1 MPSRSV
7 PFGVKPRTWS
17 ATSSPRKPSMGSPAS
32 NPYAP
37 TPRACWIPA
46 ANTGVLKTVSTTFA
60 TSPLMKIARA
70 SAVAQAPRSWPPF
83 AISPYRFS
91 ASPELATSPQHFAA
105 VLVRAIPSSFASS
118 ACDFDVAVALS
129 PGRGIYKCLLLERL
143 EFQIIA
149 GAGDFTQLPL
159 GAQFGVKSR
168 SPRLEQ
174 GLGIRDN
181 EVDLQVIA
189 IRAPE
194 PLGDVHFG
202 AVRMSQS
209 VDPGFFVKANG
220 VHHKCGVVLPPAD
233 RRAHPGQIRIRRQRP
248 AVGINPP
255 HRVVVFIKHQLV
267 FRRVDELKGIRMEV
281 NSGCSRRIAFRNHGV
296 IRCF

>member
-118 ACDFDVAVALS
+118 GCDFDVAVPCPCLCAAGKRSARSPGNPVLDLRRAPACGACAAGQVDIRRPHATSALWLMARS
-129 PGRGIYKCLLLERL
+129 ELAADRIPEQLHQLHALFRIVSAGAPDVFIEIRAKFRILEIPRAGVQVNQATGDALLDQIFHDRVKRCAEDVVGGRGIVVR
-143 EFQIIA
+143 QN
-149 GAGDFTQLPL
+149 
-159 GAQFGVKSR
+159 R
-168 SPRLEQ
+168 S
-174 GLGIRDN
+174 I
-181 EVDLQVIA
+181 
-189 IRAPE
+189 
-194 PLGDVHFG
+194 
-202 AVRMSQS
+202 
-209 VDPGFFVKANG
+209 
-220 VHHKCGVVLPPAD
+220 
-233 RRAHPGQIRIRRQRP
+233 HPG
-248 AVGINPP
+248 
-255 HRVVVFIKHQLV
+255 
-267 FRRVDELKGIRMEV
+267 
-281 NSGCSRRIAFRNHGV
+281 
-296 IRCF
+296 

>member
-118 ACDFDVAVALS
+118 GCDFDVAVARGRAKPCTRWFHLAVFTISYKKEGRKRILS
-129 PGRGIYKCLLLERL
+129 GFEPRSSTVIRSIVPQLLRC
-143 EFQIIA
+143 
-149 GAGDFTQLPL
+149 
-159 GAQFGVKSR
+159 
-168 SPRLEQ
+168 PR
-174 GLGIRDN
+174 
-181 EVDLQVIA
+181 V
-189 IRAPE
+189 RA
-194 PLGDVHFG
+194 
-202 AVRMSQS
+202 
-209 VDPGFFVKANG
+209 K
-220 VHHKCGVVLPPAD
+220 
-233 RRAHPGQIRIRRQRP
+233 RP
-248 AVGINPP
+248 
-255 HRVVVFIKHQLV
+255 
-267 FRRVDELKGIRMEV
+267 RRV
-281 NSGCSRRIAFRNHGV
+281 CSRWNSCASRRP
-296 IRCF
+296 

>member
-118 ACDFDVAVALS
+118 GCDFDVAVAGEAVSSEKVHPASSLNDS
-129 PGRGIYKCLLLERL
+129 PQRMIVLKVR
-143 EFQIIA
+143 
-149 GAGDFTQLPL
+149 
-159 GAQFGVKSR
+159 
-168 SPRLEQ
+168 
-174 GLGIRDN
+174 
-181 EVDLQVIA
+181 
-189 IRAPE
+189 E
-194 PLGDVHFG
+194 PLDSLDVIYG
-202 AVRMSQS
+202 IN
-209 VDPGFFVKANG
+209 PI
-220 VHHKCGVVLPPAD
+220 VLPPNFSQEYPV
-233 RRAHPGQIRIRRQRP
+233 HRIYKPSLPLYKRTQ
-248 AVGINPP
+248 
-255 HRVVVFIKHQLV
+255 
-267 FRRVDELKGIRMEV
+267 
-281 NSGCSRRIAFRNHGV
+281 
-296 IRCF
+296 

>member
-118 ACDFDVAVALS
+118 GCDFDVAV
-129 PGRGIYKCLLLERL
+129 IELLYETCQPRVVKVRQVRLIERRAV
-143 EFQIIA
+143 EQACI
-149 GAGDFTQLPL
+149 PL
-159 GAQFGVKSR
+159 
-168 SPRLEQ
+168 
-174 GLGIRDN
+174 
-181 EVDLQVIA
+181 
-189 IRAPE
+189 
-194 PLGDVHFG
+194 
-202 AVRMSQS
+202 
-209 VDPGFFVKANG
+209 ANLLANRRVSASDRVG
-220 VHHKCGVVLPPAD
+220 VHHLIGDQVAHTLPVAL
-233 RRAHPGQIRIRRQRP
+233 H
-248 AVGINPP
+248 
-255 HRVVVFIKHQLV
+255 
-267 FRRVDELKGIRMEV
+267 
-281 NSGCSRRIAFRNHGV
+281 
-296 IRCF
+296 

>member
-118 ACDFDVAVALS
+118 GCDFDVAVAAHVGPLRDCLELVPPEGAAETKRWSVRTRDYIRHCSLDIPTVEISTLS
-129 PGRGIYKCLLLERL
+129 YGMLI
-143 EFQIIA
+143 
-149 GAGDFTQLPL
+149 
-159 GAQFGVKSR
+159 KSR
-168 SPRLEQ
+168 RA
-174 GLGIRDN
+174 N
-181 EVDLQVIA
+181 EI
-189 IRAPE
+189 
-194 PLGDVHFG
+194 
-202 AVRMSQS
+202 
-209 VDPGFFVKANG
+209 VK
-220 VHHKCGVVLPPAD
+220 
-233 RRAHPGQIRIRRQRP
+233 
-248 AVGINPP
+248 
-255 HRVVVFIKHQLV
+255 
-267 FRRVDELKGIRMEV
+267 
-281 NSGCSRRIAFRNHGV
+281 
-296 IRCF
+296 

>member
-118 ACDFDVAVALS
+118 GCDFDVAVVLPYPLHDTTAV
-129 PGRGIYKCLLLERL
+129 GRFTKSRMSWISEHPRRGGAAQKRPCPVYG
-143 EFQIIA
+143 Q
-149 GAGDFTQLPL
+149 AGDKQQRGPQLH
-159 GAQFGVKSR
+159 QKSVEG
-168 SPRLEQ
+168 SS
-174 GLGIRDN
+174 
-181 EVDLQVIA
+181 QVNIE
-189 IRAPE
+189 R
-194 PLGDVHFG
+194 
-202 AVRMSQS
+202 
-209 VDPGFFVKANG
+209 
-220 VHHKCGVVLPPAD
+220 
-233 RRAHPGQIRIRRQRP
+233 
-248 AVGINPP
+248 
-255 HRVVVFIKHQLV
+255 
-267 FRRVDELKGIRMEV
+267 
-281 NSGCSRRIAFRNHGV
+281 
-296 IRCF
+296 

>member
-118 ACDFDVAVALS
+118 GCDFDVAVGQHWTDLQADVIGHPAS
-129 PGRGIYKCLLLERL
+129 SE
-143 EFQIIA
+143 
-149 GAGDFTQLPL
+149 LPL
-159 GAQFGVKSR
+159 ESTERTDLIRNTKQESPVVVQRKFG
-168 SPRLEQ
+168 
-174 GLGIRDN
+174 
-181 EVDLQVIA
+181 A
-189 IRAPE
+189 IR
-194 PLGDVHFG
+194 G
-202 AVRMSQS
+202 
-209 VDPGFFVKANG
+209 
-220 VHHKCGVVLPPAD
+220 
-233 RRAHPGQIRIRRQRP
+233 
-248 AVGINPP
+248 
-255 HRVVVFIKHQLV
+255 
-267 FRRVDELKGIRMEV
+267 
-281 NSGCSRRIAFRNHGV
+281 
-296 IRCF
+296 

>member
-118 ACDFDVAVALS
+118 GCDFDVAVDQRACCARAAGHRSSELPAS
-129 PGRGIYKCLLLERL
+129 RL
-143 EFQIIA
+143 RRVRQSRLMRWRRPEATSRCSSRHPSVF
-149 GAGDFTQLPL
+149 AGD
-159 GAQFGVKSR
+159 R
-168 SPRLEQ
+168 R
-174 GLGIRDN
+174 
-181 EVDLQVIA
+181 
-189 IRAPE
+189 RAP
-194 PLGDVHFG
+194 PWRGRRTSFQG
-202 AVRMSQS
+202 PYRSWGVR
-209 VDPGFFVKANG
+209 D
-220 VHHKCGVVLPPAD
+220 C
-233 RRAHPGQIRIRRQRP
+233 RRHVR
-248 AVGINPP
+248 
-255 HRVVVFIKHQLV
+255 
-267 FRRVDELKGIRMEV
+267 
-281 NSGCSRRIAFRNHGV
+281 
-296 IRCF
+296 

>member
-118 ACDFDVAVALS
+118 GCDFDVAVGA
-129 PGRGIYKCLLLERL
+129 PHAPRREHLE
-143 EFQIIA
+143 A
-149 GAGDFTQLPL
+149 ADFLPHFLAMNAVRHYSETIPL
-159 GAQFGVKSR
+159 GKTFHIG
-168 SPRLEQ
+168 
-174 GLGIRDN
+174 
-181 EVDLQVIA
+181 
-189 IRAPE
+189 
-194 PLGDVHFG
+194 
-202 AVRMSQS
+202 
-209 VDPGFFVKANG
+209 
-220 VHHKCGVVLPPAD
+220 
-233 RRAHPGQIRIRRQRP
+233 
-248 AVGINPP
+248 
-255 HRVVVFIKHQLV
+255 
-267 FRRVDELKGIRMEV
+267 
-281 NSGCSRRIAFRNHGV
+281 HGV
-296 IRCF
+296 SFQTTTYCM

>member
-118 ACDFDVAVALS
+118 GCDFDVAV
-129 PGRGIYKCLLLERL
+129 R
-143 EFQIIA
+143 
-149 GAGDFTQLPL
+149 
-159 GAQFGVKSR
+159 
-168 SPRLEQ
+168 
-174 GLGIRDN
+174 
-181 EVDLQVIA
+181 
-189 IRAPE
+189 IRATRS
-194 PLGDVHFG
+194 FRG
-202 AVRMSQS
+202 AR
-209 VDPGFFVKANG
+209 
-220 VHHKCGVVLPPAD
+220 HVVLYQ
-233 RRAHPGQIRIRRQRP
+233 RAGPVLRCSGWHLRKSSDH
-248 AVGINPP
+248 GI
-255 HRVVVFIKHQLV
+255 V
-267 FRRVDELKGIRMEV
+267 
-281 NSGCSRRIAFRNHGV
+281 
-296 IRCF
+296 

>member
-118 ACDFDVAVALS
+118 GCDFDVAVISQQPYTRLVEEGMEQFCAATWVCV
-129 PGRGIYKCLLLERL
+129 GRIRNRTD
-143 EFQIIA
+143 IIA
-149 GAGDFTQLPL
+149 RRLRRRL
-159 GAQFGVKSR
+159 RAQF
-168 SPRLEQ
+168 Q
-174 GLGIRDN
+174 
-181 EVDLQVIA
+181 
-189 IRAPE
+189 
-194 PLGDVHFG
+194 
-202 AVRMSQS
+202 
-209 VDPGFFVKANG
+209 
-220 VHHKCGVVLPPAD
+220 
-233 RRAHPGQIRIRRQRP
+233 
-248 AVGINPP
+248 
-255 HRVVVFIKHQLV
+255 
-267 FRRVDELKGIRMEV
+267 
-281 NSGCSRRIAFRNHGV
+281 
-296 IRCF
+296 

>member
-91 ASPELATSPQHFAA
+91 ASPELATSPQHVAA

-118 ACDFDVAVALS
+118 GCDFDVAVGGELENPAWRPENTVS
-129 PGRGIYKCLLLERL
+129 FKQVSGPGVAGTIKNYKT
-143 EFQIIA
+143 QKWGPGNIIIVPA
-149 GAGDFTQLPL
+149 GVPHTIGFEVT
-159 GAQFGVKSR
+159 VT
-168 SPRLEQ
+168 
-174 GLGIRDN
+174 GL
-181 EVDLQVIA
+181 
-189 IRAPE
+189 RA
-194 PLGDVHFG
+194 
-202 AVRMSQS
+202 
-209 VDPGFFVKANG
+209 
-220 VHHKCGVVLPPAD
+220 
-233 RRAHPGQIRIRRQRP
+233 
-248 AVGINPP
+248 
-255 HRVVVFIKHQLV
+255 
-267 FRRVDELKGIRMEV
+267 
-281 NSGCSRRIAFRNHGV
+281 
-296 IRCF
+296 

>member
-118 ACDFDVAVALS
+118 GCDFDVAVTSHQNHDVSEPQRQKYALKH
-129 PGRGIYKCLLLERL
+129 PLRL
-143 EFQIIA
+143 I
-149 GAGDFTQLPL
+149 DFAL
-159 GAQFGVKSR
+159 KSY
-168 SPRLEQ
+168 LK
-174 GLGIRDN
+174 
-181 EVDLQVIA
+181 V
-189 IRAPE
+189 
-194 PLGDVHFG
+194 
-202 AVRMSQS
+202 S
-209 VDPGFFVKANG
+209 VDNPSRVRTS
-220 VHHKCGVVLPPAD
+220 L
-233 RRAHPGQIRIRRQRP
+233 IYRQ
-248 AVGINPP
+248 
-255 HRVVVFIKHQLV
+255 
-267 FRRVDELKGIRMEV
+267 
-281 NSGCSRRIAFRNHGV
+281 
-296 IRCF
+296 

>member
-17 ATSSPRKPSMGSPAS
+17 ATSSPRKPSIGSPAS

-118 ACDFDVAVALS
+118 GCDFDVAVGT
-129 PGRGIYKCLLLERL
+129 PLL
-143 EFQIIA
+143 FQTVRSGSDDGVEA
-149 GAGDFTQLPL
+149 QGDETATV
-159 GAQFGVKSR
+159 GCN
-168 SPRLEQ
+168 EQ
-174 GLGIRDN
+174 T
-181 EVDLQVIA
+181 
-189 IRAPE
+189 
-194 PLGDVHFG
+194 HFG
-202 AVRMSQS
+202 GSGVGRYLQACAAVVMR
-209 VDPGFFVKANG
+209 
-220 VHHKCGVVLPPAD
+220 H
-233 RRAHPGQIRIRRQRP
+233 
-248 AVGINPP
+248 
-255 HRVVVFIKHQLV
+255 
-267 FRRVDELKGIRMEV
+267 
-281 NSGCSRRIAFRNHGV
+281 V
-296 IRCF
+296 IR

>member
-1 MPSRSV
+1 MPSRAV

-118 ACDFDVAVALS
+118 GCDFDVAVAT
-129 PGRGIYKCLLLERL
+129 GTGN
-143 EFQIIA
+143 A
-149 GAGDFTQLPL
+149 GAEFGHGHPAKGTFLGEWGPNGGTQ
-159 GAQFGVKSR
+159 G
-168 SPRLEQ
+168 RLMVLMDWD
-174 GLGIRDN
+174 GK
-181 EVDLQVIA
+181 A
-189 IRAPE
+189 IT
-194 PLGDVHFG
+194 GT
-202 AVRMSQS
+202 
-209 VDPGFFVKANG
+209 
-220 VHHKCGVVLPPAD
+220 
-233 RRAHPGQIRIRRQRP
+233 
-248 AVGINPP
+248 INPGP
-255 HRVVVFIKHQLV
+255 QAMPITKA
-267 FRRVDELKGIRMEV
+267 ELNPDNWTLHLE
-281 NSGCSRRIAFRNHGV
+281 SGA
-296 IRCF
+296 

>member
-118 ACDFDVAVALS
+118 GCDFDVAVFGQAQALGAAAIFAVAS
-129 PGRGIYKCLLLERL
+129 HDLLLSSR
-143 EFQIIA
+143 ISSNV
-149 GAGDFTQLPL
+149 FTICTRCFSTSKPFTRS
-159 GAQFGVKSR
+159 ASSTISRR
-168 SPRLEQ
+168 SPKS
-174 GLGIRDN
+174 I
-181 EVDLQVIA
+181 
-189 IRAPE
+189 
-194 PLGDVHFG
+194 
-202 AVRMSQS
+202 
-209 VDPGFFVKANG
+209 
-220 VHHKCGVVLPPAD
+220 CT
-233 RRAHPGQIRIRRQRP
+233 
-248 AVGINPP
+248 
-255 HRVVVFIKHQLV
+255 
-267 FRRVDELKGIRMEV
+267 
-281 NSGCSRRIAFRNHGV
+281 SR
-296 IRCF
+296 

>member
-118 ACDFDVAVALS
+118 GCDFDVAV
-129 PGRGIYKCLLLERL
+129 GLLLLRL
-143 EFQIIA
+143 ATATALIHYGIAGLGEASQFAPTRLPMIAA
-149 GAGDFTQLPL
+149 GAGIFLLGGLWTPLAGVLVTSVEVWIVFSRSGDPWIPFILAAL
-159 GAQFGVKSR
+159 GAT
-168 SPRLEQ
+168 L
-174 GLGIRDN
+174 
-181 EVDLQVIA
+181 A
-189 IRAPE
+189 
-194 PLGDVHFG
+194 
-202 AVRMSQS
+202 M
-209 VDPGFFVKANG
+209 
-220 VHHKCGVVLPPAD
+220 
-233 RRAHPGQIRIRRQRP
+233 
-248 AVGINPP
+248 VGP
-255 HRVVVFIKHQLV
+255 
-267 FRRVDELKGIRMEV
+267 
-281 NSGCSRRIAFRNHGV
+281 
-296 IRCF
+296 

>member
-118 ACDFDVAVALS
+118 GCDFDVAVR
-129 PGRGIYKCLLLERL
+129 GRCNIRE
-143 EFQIIA
+143 IIA
-149 GAGDFTQLPL
+149 TKRHKKTKNPKKFCDSCASLWLFY
-159 GAQFGVKSR
+159 
-168 SPRLEQ
+168 
-174 GLGIRDN
+174 
-181 EVDLQVIA
+181 IA
-189 IRAPE
+189 
-194 PLGDVHFG
+194 
-202 AVRMSQS
+202 
-209 VDPGFFVKANG
+209 
-220 VHHKCGVVLPPAD
+220 C
-233 RRAHPGQIRIRRQRP
+233 
-248 AVGINPP
+248 
-255 HRVVVFIKHQLV
+255 
-267 FRRVDELKGIRMEV
+267 
-281 NSGCSRRIAFRNHGV
+281 
-296 IRCF
+296 

>member
-118 ACDFDVAVALS
+118 GCDFDVAVQPGSADQLNDGQRS
-129 PGRGIYKCLLLERL
+129 SKHSNPEEESDGGAENGSNRGDEPESPPGR
-143 EFQIIA
+143 
-149 GAGDFTQLPL
+149 
-159 GAQFGVKSR
+159 
-168 SPRLEQ
+168 
-174 GLGIRDN
+174 
-181 EVDLQVIA
+181 
-189 IRAPE
+189 
-194 PLGDVHFG
+194 
-202 AVRMSQS
+202 
-209 VDPGFFVKANG
+209 
-220 VHHKCGVVLPPAD
+220 
-233 RRAHPGQIRIRRQRP
+233 
-248 AVGINPP
+248 
-255 HRVVVFIKHQLV
+255 
-267 FRRVDELKGIRMEV
+267 
-281 NSGCSRRIAFRNHGV
+281 
-296 IRCF
+296 

>member
-118 ACDFDVAVALS
+118 GCDFDVAVIGP
-129 PGRGIYKCLLLERL
+129 PGYFDGVRVRIGARNEAARDVLARIVKIPGGPKFAWGITSLAELRRVGVEAIVPGIGIQLLEL
-143 EFQIIA
+143 HWPKQ
-149 GAGDFTQLPL
+149 
-159 GAQFGVKSR
+159 
-168 SPRLEQ
+168 
-174 GLGIRDN
+174 
-181 EVDLQVIA
+181 
-189 IRAPE
+189 
-194 PLGDVHFG
+194 
-202 AVRMSQS
+202 
-209 VDPGFFVKANG
+209 
-220 VHHKCGVVLPPAD
+220 
-233 RRAHPGQIRIRRQRP
+233 
-248 AVGINPP
+248 
-255 HRVVVFIKHQLV
+255 
-267 FRRVDELKGIRMEV
+267 
-281 NSGCSRRIAFRNHGV
+281 
-296 IRCF
+296 

>member
-118 ACDFDVAVALS
+118 GCDFDVAV
-129 PGRGIYKCLLLERL
+129 G
-143 EFQIIA
+143 
-149 GAGDFTQLPL
+149 GD
-159 GAQFGVKSR
+159 GGNSHKKAHKSHKLFSILCPFVLFCR
-168 SPRLEQ
+168 HS
-174 GLGIRDN
+174 ISAT
-181 EVDLQVIA
+181 IA
-189 IRAPE
+189 I
-194 PLGDVHFG
+194 L
-202 AVRMSQS
+202 M
-209 VDPGFFVKANG
+209 
-220 VHHKCGVVLPPAD
+220 
-233 RRAHPGQIRIRRQRP
+233 
-248 AVGINPP
+248 
-255 HRVVVFIKHQLV
+255 
-267 FRRVDELKGIRMEV
+267 
-281 NSGCSRRIAFRNHGV
+281 
-296 IRCF
+296 

>member
-118 ACDFDVAVALS
+118 GCDFDVAVPQPIKETQPVAAAGPRPTQTEISEASLQYWKSAL
-129 PGRGIYKCLLLERL
+129 
-143 EFQIIA
+143 
-149 GAGDFTQLPL
+149 
-159 GAQFGVKSR
+159 
-168 SPRLEQ
+168 
-174 GLGIRDN
+174 
-181 EVDLQVIA
+181 VIFC
-189 IRAPE
+189 
-194 PLGDVHFG
+194 H
-202 AVRMSQS
+202 
-209 VDPGFFVKANG
+209 
-220 VHHKCGVVLPPAD
+220 
-233 RRAHPGQIRIRRQRP
+233 
-248 AVGINPP
+248 
-255 HRVVVFIKHQLV
+255 
-267 FRRVDELKGIRMEV
+267 
-281 NSGCSRRIAFRNHGV
+281 
-296 IRCF
+296 

>member
-118 ACDFDVAVALS
+118 GCDFDVAVS
-129 PGRGIYKCLLLERL
+129 PTRKGGTASGGNQARGQKGTKFTKAFCGFCASLWLFPSFRCSLRNTRSSAS
-143 EFQIIA
+143 EF
-149 GAGDFTQLPL
+149 P
-159 GAQFGVKSR
+159 
-168 SPRLEQ
+168 
-174 GLGIRDN
+174 
-181 EVDLQVIA
+181 
-189 IRAPE
+189 
-194 PLGDVHFG
+194 
-202 AVRMSQS
+202 
-209 VDPGFFVKANG
+209 
-220 VHHKCGVVLPPAD
+220 
-233 RRAHPGQIRIRRQRP
+233 
-248 AVGINPP
+248 
-255 HRVVVFIKHQLV
+255 
-267 FRRVDELKGIRMEV
+267 
-281 NSGCSRRIAFRNHGV
+281 
-296 IRCF
+296 

>member
-118 ACDFDVAVALS
+118 GCDFDVAVPEVQPFLDIRQFNEWNAR
-129 PGRGIYKCLLLERL
+129 RG
-143 EFQIIA
+143 
-149 GAGDFTQLPL
+149 
-159 GAQFGVKSR
+159 
-168 SPRLEQ
+168 
-174 GLGIRDN
+174 
-181 EVDLQVIA
+181 LQ
-189 IRAPE
+189 
-194 PLGDVHFG
+194 
-202 AVRMSQS
+202 S
-209 VDPGFFVKANG
+209 
-220 VHHKCGVVLPPAD
+220 
-233 RRAHPGQIRIRRQRP
+233 RRQ
-248 AVGINPP
+248 
-255 HRVVVFIKHQLV
+255 
-267 FRRVDELKGIRMEV
+267 LKAQNRERHAEAQNYRES
-281 NSGCSRRIAFRNHGV
+281 NS
-296 IRCF
+296 

>member
-118 ACDFDVAVALS
+118 GCDFDVAVHPAL
-129 PGRGIYKCLLLERL
+129 L
-143 EFQIIA
+143 
-149 GAGDFTQLPL
+149 
-159 GAQFGVKSR
+159 
-168 SPRLEQ
+168 
-174 GLGIRDN
+174 
-181 EVDLQVIA
+181 
-189 IRAPE
+189 
-194 PLGDVHFG
+194 
-202 AVRMSQS
+202 
-209 VDPGFFVKANG
+209 
-220 VHHKCGVVLPPAD
+220 HHYGYFW
-233 RRAHPGQIRIRRQRP
+233 PGQYPFWPRVVIPFRRQAIQNAFLSVLVHPVYTLWKLLPEEDMTQITGKKKSKSKP
-248 AVGINPP
+248 A
-255 HRVVVFIKHQLV
+255 
-267 FRRVDELKGIRMEV
+267 
-281 NSGCSRRIAFRNHGV
+281 A
-296 IRCF
+296 